1 MTRHLP
7 LLARCLAPVV
17 LLVALGAAW
26 QWSAEN
32 LRSIV
37 PPLESI
43 WADLAGRPQFYL
55 GQLSVTLHAALLG
68 FLIGGGIAIATAAFA
83 IHLPLLEAAVV
94 PLAIAINVMPV
105 VAIAPALIIAFGF
118 TATPHIVI
126 AALGSFFPLLMNAM
140 TGFRAVDP
148 EALDVFRVLAASR
161 TDIFVRLRVPSAV
174 PHLLAGCRLALTA
187 AMISA
192 LVSEFTGTS
201 KGLGAA
207 IIAATTYLNLPQM
220 WASIF
225 VSMLAS
231 LAIVGLVSLVERWWG
246 DR

>member
-1 MTRHLP
+1 MTHRLPTTARWLAP
-7 LLARCLAPVV
+7 LLLLLLLA
-17 LLVALGAAW
+17 AAW
-26 QWSAEN
+26 QWTAAN

-37 PPLESI
+37 PPLETI
-43 WADLAGRPQFYL
+43 WADLADRPQFYL
-55 GQLSVTLHAALLG
+55 SNLGVTLHAALLG
-68 FLIGGGIAIATAAFA
+68 FLIGGGIAVVIAALA
-83 IHLPLLEAAVV
+83 IHIPFLEAAVV

-140 TGFRAVDP
+140 TGFRAVDR

-161 TDIFVRLRVPSAV
+161 TDVFLRLRVPSAV
-174 PHLLAGCRLALTA
+174 PHLLAGSRLALTA

-225 VSMLAS
+225 VSMLTT
-231 LAIVGLVSLVERWWG
+231 LTLVGLVDAISRLWKSR
-246 DR
+246 

>member
-1 MTRHLP
+1 MR
-7 LLARCLAPVV
+7 ASQIAVRWLAPLV
-17 LLVALGAAW
+17 LLFALGCGW
-26 QWSAEN
+26 QLASGTM
-32 LRSIV
+32 RSIV
-37 PPLESI
+37 PPLETVG
-43 WADLAGRPQFYL
+43 AELALRPQFYL
-55 GQLSVTLHAALLG
+55 GHLTVTMYAALLG
-68 FLIGGGIAIATAAFA
+68 FLIGGSIAIAIAAVA
-83 IHLPLLEAAVV
+83 VHLPLIEAAVV
-94 PLAIAINVMPV
+94 PLAVAVNVMPV

-126 AALGSFFPLLMNAM
+126 AALGSFFPLLMNAL
-140 TGFRAVDP
+140 TGFRAIDP
-148 EALDVFRVLAASR
+148 EALDVFRALLASR
-161 TDIFVRLRVPSAV
+161 SDIFFRLRVPSAV

-201 KGLGAA
+201 RGLGAS

-231 LAIVGLVSLVERWWG
+231 LAIVGLVGLIERWWAT
-246 DR
+246 R